1 MSKSNKFSVDE
12 LLKHQ
17 SSLTNESC
25 FKTHQQQNL
34 LHQENLNLMKNF
46 YLKLIAES
54 NCNTTNN
61 NNNANSNSQ
70 SGSFNETPNVSNSQE
85 NDDEDERG
93 EEHEYD
99 EEVDDVLSSDSEQ
112 EYYDGLNAENK
123 SSDGSGS
130 GIGYDMKCHGGSTMI
145 MGGKKR
151 KRRILFTKHQTY
163 ELEKRFK
170 QQRYL
175 SAHERENLASVI
187 NLSPTQ
193 VKIWFQNH
201 RYKIK
206 RARQEKAL
214 NQSQHQ
220 HVSNEPASAS
230 TKHKDHGNSLKS
242 QVNSTYLPSKANKF
256 ESSSVFS
263 DVFIPSTLKDPI
275 DLAKNLKL
283 PNFVDAN
290 GQQNY
295 QNIINSFFS
304 TLPSSSSSSSSSPL
318 TKSLFT
324 PNEHVNPFKLIFEQS
339 PSLRSLNF
347 NYLAPNVT
355 AENATERIS
364 SFQNS
369 FNKLYSPHVTSP
381 DSQVLEK
388 SCGLAYDD
396 DTRLESYVKSKAATS
411 LSPKVYSNFIVDNNL
426 LPRHES
432 NLNAST
438 VPPHFL
444 NKKLNNNY

>member
-17 SSLTNESC
+17 SSLTSESC
-25 FKTHQQQNL
+25 FNNKTHQHSQNL

-54 NCNTTNN
+54 
-61 NNNANSNSQ
+61 SSQ
-70 SGSFNETPNVSNSQE
+70 SGPFNETPNVGNSQE
-85 NDDEDERG
+85 NGDEDERV

-99 EEVDDVLSSDSEQ
+99 EEEEEVDDVLSSDSEH

-130 GIGYDMKCHGGSTMI
+130 GIGYDMNGHGSTMI

-220 HVSNEPASAS
+220 SHASNESASAA
-230 TKHKDHGNSLKS
+230 TKHKDHAIGGSLKS
-242 QVNSTYLPSKANKF
+242 QVNSTFSPSKANKF
-256 ESSSVFS
+256 EVPSVFS
-263 DVFIPSTLKDPI
+263 DAFLPSTLKDPI
-275 DLAKNLKL
+275 ELAKNLKL
-283 PNFVDAN
+283 PNFVDAI

-304 TLPSSSSSSSSSPL
+304 TLPSSSSSSSPSLASPL

-339 PSLRSLNF
+339 PSLRSLNV

-355 AENATERIS
+355 AEKATERIS

-381 DSQVLEK
+381 DSQATDK

-396 DTRLESYVKSKAATS
+396 ETRLESYVKSKAASS

-426 LPRHES
+426 LTRHES
-432 NLNAST
+432 NLNGST
-438 VPPHFL
+438 VPSHFL